1 MKCKYCGKENV
12 VQASYCVH
20 CGKAFP
26 EEEKKEAF
34 AKTVWGKLQKLHEL
48 RVIADLS
55 VITGN
60 RIFRA
65 LFLLGLLLLG
75 FLFSNNQ
82 GSQLRLLESPDYR
95 LAYNDTAKEYY
106 LFSDQEEIVL
116 QLYLP
121 GKPEGIRVY
130 SLNEAGEVL
139 QTEELSI
146 TEAPVLERESSSY
159 RISGVYSDKEESLQL
174 RIYSSEL
181 WPE

>member
-1 MKCKYCGKENV
+1 MKCKHCGQENV
-12 VQASYCVH
+12 VQASYCIH
-20 CGKAFP
+20 CGRAFS

-34 AKTVWGKLQKLHEL
+34 GKTIWGRLQKLHEL

-65 LFLLGLLLLG
+65 LFLLGLLFIG
-75 FLFSNNQ
+75 FLFSHNQ

-95 LAYNDTAKEYY
+95 LAYNETTKEYY
-106 LFSDQEEIVL
+106 LFSDQEEILL

-121 GKPEGIRVY
+121 GKPEGIRVS
-130 SLNEAGEVL
+130 SLNEEGEVL
-139 QTEELSI
+139 ETKELS
-146 TEAPVLERESSSY
+146 TSETPVLERESSSY
-159 RISGVYSDKEESLQL
+159 RISGIYAEKEQSLEL
-174 RIYSSEL
+174 RIFDSAL